1 MMLKNSVVFFS
12 PLHYYAPKFTWH
24 PGQRQQQ
31 AKERKMLEK
40 KTLSSFFK
48 SFRFQLLFLVF
59 IAMFPALAIIVY
71 FGLERRHI
79 DIENKPGSRPAR
91 AGTTAGAPL

>member
-1 MMLKNSVVFFS
+1 
-12 PLHYYAPKFTWH
+12 
-24 PGQRQQQ
+24 
-31 AKERKMLEK
+31 MLEK

-79 DIENKPGSRPAR
+79 DIENQR
-91 AGTTAGAPL
+91 